1 MSNQHFLC
9 LWSTRLSCCLHI
21 LYISGLCI
29 EKYNL
34 VLYTCFI
41 ESLCL
46 INSLQYHLYFLIGVI
61 HKHKPRRQSWKGEG
75 GFVKYLIINKPFRVN
90 MSEKLSTW
98 FVYGPINLFHYLS
111 ISYFSSW
118 YAKTFP
124 LPYLNRVNNLIET
137 IAKVPNE
144 VLVLLVVLEESFD
157 FACKNKWKMMDLWS
171 KQDESGGNEIIQ

>member
-1 MSNQHFLC
+1 MLFEFFFFNSLRAPF
-9 LWSTRLSCCLHI
+9 
-21 LYISGLCI
+21 GDPPI
-29 EKYNL
+29 EKISKNVDFSLWGKQCILLPKWTFSRVRAHWCLSDEASNL
-34 VLYTCFI
+34 FFDT
-41 ESLCL
+41 
-46 INSLQYHLYFLIGVI
+46 
-61 HKHKPRRQSWKGEG
+61 
-75 GFVKYLIINKPFRVN
+75 
-90 MSEKLSTW
+90 
-98 FVYGPINLFHYLS
+98 FHYLS

>member
-1 MSNQHFLC
+1 MNFFS
-9 LWSTRLSCCLHI
+9 S
-21 LYISGLCI
+21 
-29 EKYNL
+29 
-34 VLYTCFI
+34 
-41 ESLCL
+41 
-46 INSLQYHLYFLIGVI
+46 I
-61 HKHKPRRQSWKGEG
+61 HKLETLHSKKFQKT
-75 GFVKYLIINKPFRVN
+75 LILAFEANSVFSCQNAWTFSRVRAHWC
-90 MSEKLSTW
+90 LSDEAS
-98 FVYGPINLFHYLS
+98 NLFFDTFHYLS

-124 LPYLNRVNNLIET
+124 LPYLNGVNNLIET

>member
-1 MSNQHFLC
+1 M
-9 LWSTRLSCCLHI
+9 
-21 LYISGLCI
+21 
-29 EKYNL
+29 
-34 VLYTCFI
+34 
-41 ESLCL
+41 
-46 INSLQYHLYFLIGVI
+46 
-61 HKHKPRRQSWKGEG
+61 EG
-75 GFVKYLIINKPFRVN
+75 GGRVCEISNKPYRVN
-90 MSEKLSTW
+90 MSEKWSTW
-98 FVYGPINLFHYLS
+98 FVYGPIKFHYLS

-171 KQDESGGNEIIQ
+171 KQDESGEMKSFNRNCYAGSRVIIIIIWYKLPICVRTWFNKKKSSFLIYL